1 MGIFKTRDEYE
12 EEDNE
17 KYYERLNYI
26 RERKRARWEAE
37 GYKCKVDGCQLG
49 FKDYAEYQVH
59 QKEHYDQLYAAM
71 ICNKPKCG
79 IKLETRQK
87 YFAHIESH
95 KEEDKRKILNSIRL
109 DIFSIFIYQRS

>member
-1 MGIFKTRDEYE
+1 MGIFKTRDEYQ

-17 KYYERLNYI
+17 KYFERLNYI

-59 QKEHYDQLYAAM
+59 QKEHNDQLHAAM

-79 IKLETRQK
+79 LKLESRQK

-109 DIFSIFIYQRS
+109 DIFSLFTY